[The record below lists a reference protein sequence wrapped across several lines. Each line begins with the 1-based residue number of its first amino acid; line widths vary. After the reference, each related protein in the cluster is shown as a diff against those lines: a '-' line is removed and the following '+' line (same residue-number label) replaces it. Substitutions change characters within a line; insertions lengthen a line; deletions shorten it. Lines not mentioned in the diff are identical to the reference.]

1 MKQKK
6 TYKILTSLLLS
17 ISFICGSVPIQP
29 QYISSAAA
37 SETVH
42 SIVLFA
48 QFDDTEGY
56 NFMDNR
62 VEEINDMCNKA
73 DTSRSLSGYIDTV
86 SYGQM
91 NVVCHF
97 PQLENGVITPYNF
110 TQDESSYL
118 NAELAAMEAVENI
131 TVPED
136 IPLDGNNDGYVDNI
150 MLIVDASA
158 ETRDSLFWPC
168 AFSLNGLDING
179 KSTGMINLHNS
190 TSIFE
195 NYISGGAGVLCH
207 EFMHSIGYPDLY
219 RQESNAGIPVGQWD
233 IMASNS
239 VFVQYPLAYMRSR
252 VSGWLDSETITSN
265 GTYTLS
271 PASSDSGSRLFLLKT
286 PLSDTEFFAV
296 EYRQQGAA
304 YSEEM
309 DVKIY
314 GSGLVVYRVN
324 TEVSGNYKNDKDEIY
339 VFRPGE
345 TSLDA
350 GEGDIFSSNY
360 GGEGR
365 LTEVGSLDFNDGIA
379 EGALVYSDGT
389 NSGIKLSDIT
399 INGDTLSFNAEF
411 ASYDNLELWQ
421 TAADTSAITN
431 ASMLDIEV
439 SESNDIFVLSS
450 HNSYGMLSKL
460 SNGNFTEISR
470 ISDSFYDGRL
480 AFVGNVPY
488 VLYNNSAY
496 NYVLMRY
503 ANNSWETVSESSS
516 PAQYTDISAYGD
528 NIYIAYTEG
537 SFPYALSV
545 VCYDTK
551 TDTMSRIGGVIS
563 DNACSLSLSTENNVL
578 SVAYRDLNDS
588 SKPKIAQWNGSL
600 WSVTTL
606 SDSSS
611 EMISSAVCG
620 DSVYAA
626 VTGESEGAYLISNG
640 KVTFM
645 PFSELSGD
653 CFTALPVIVKNS
665 LYLALNTQNEDDYSL
680 YSYGNDFV
688 KTGNSITP
696 ELVNSPDV
704 VYADGLIYTA
714 YISSNGTTVVK
725 CYRPQS
731 SVSVVGDVNADGIFN
746 IADVVALQRW
756 LTRSSEASIA
766 NPQSGDLCNNGILDV
781 FDLCLMKKL
790 LITADSTL

>member
-1 MKQKK
+1 MKIKK
-6 TYKILTSLLLS
+6 INGKITSLLLS
-17 ISFICGSVPIQP
+17 ISCICSAVPIESQP
-29 QYISSAAA
+29 SSAAS

-42 SIVLFA
+42 NIVLFA

-62 VEEINDMCNKA
+62 VEEIEEMCSKT
-73 DTSRSLSGYIDTV
+73 DTNRSLSGYIETV

-91 NVVCHF
+91 NVECHF

-110 TQDESSYL
+110 MQDESSYL
-118 NAELAAMEAVENI
+118 NAELAAIEAVENI
-131 TVPED
+131 AVPED
-136 IPLDGNNDGYVDNI
+136 TPLDGNNDGYVDNI
-150 MLIVDASA
+150 ILIVDASA
-158 ETRDSLFWPC
+158 ENTDSLFWPC

-179 KSTGMINLHNS
+179 KSTGMINIHNS

-195 NYISGGAGVLCH
+195 NYVSGGAGVLCH

-219 RQESNAGIPVGQWD
+219 RQDSKTGIPVGQWD

-252 VSGWLDSETITSN
+252 VSGWLDWETITSN

-271 PASSDSGSRLFLLKT
+271 PASSDSGSRLYLLKT

-324 TEVSGNYKNDKDEIY
+324 TEFSGNYKNDKDEIY

-365 LTEVGSLDFNDGIA
+365 LTEVGSLNFNDGIA

-411 ASYDNLELWQ
+411 ASYDNLDLWQ
-421 TAADTSAITN
+421 TAADTSSITN
-431 ASMLDIEV
+431 ASTLDMGV
-439 SESNDIFVLSS
+439 SESNDVFILSS

-460 SNGNFTEISR
+460 SDGNSTEISR
-470 ISDSFYDGRL
+470 ISDSFYNGRL
-480 AFVGNVPY
+480 AFVGDVPY

-496 NYVLMRY
+496 NYVLKRY
-503 ANNSWETVSESSS
+503 INNSWETVAESTSL
-516 PAQYTDISAYGD
+516 AQYTDMTVCGD
-528 NIYIAYTEG
+528 KIYIAYTEG

-545 VCYDTK
+545 ACYDTE
-551 TDTMSRIGGVIS
+551 TDTLSSTGGVIS
-563 DNACSLSLSTENNVL
+563 ENACSLSIQACEENVFVL
-578 SVAYRDLNDS
+578 YRDIDDN
-588 SKPKIAQWNGSL
+588 SKPKIAQWNGSQ
-600 WSVTTL
+600 WSITTL
-606 SDSSS
+606 SQSSS
-611 EMISSAVCG
+611 EMIDSAVCG
-620 DSVYAA
+620 NSVYAA
-626 VTGESEGAYLISNG
+626 VTGESEGVYLLSDSELT
-640 KVTFM
+640 VM

-653 CFTALPVIVKNS
+653 CFSALPVVVKDS
-665 LYLALNTQNEDDYSL
+665 LYLAINTQNENDFSL
-680 YSYGNDFV
+680 YSCDDTIV
-688 KTGNSITP
+688 KTGNSITT

-704 VYADGLIYTA
+704 IYADGLIYAA
-714 YISSNGTTVVK
+714 YISSSGTTVVK
-725 CYRPQS
+725 TYRPQT
-731 SVSVVGDVNADGIFN
+731 SVSVVGDVNSDGIFDV
-746 IADVVALQRW
+746 ADVVAMQKW
-756 LTRSSEASIA
+756 LLCYPEAVLA
-766 NPQSGDLCNNGILDV
+766 NPQAGDLCSDEILDV
-781 FDLCLMKKL
+781 FDLCLMKKH
-790 LITADSTL
+790 LITVNSTL